1 LITETAKTTTQIFTG
16 RVFTTF
22 SPKLNLYLQFNLTFY
37 EFKQKKKKEMI
48 KSQLEKRVD
57 HCFKQGVER
66 KMWSEMALGNKKKK
80 YTVEVPKR
88 EGQGDFST
96 NLAMVIAG
104 IEKRNPREIAA
115 QFAQLVGG
123 DDDLIGRVEIA
134 GPGFINFFLKPA
146 VWTTVLP
153 IVVKQG
159 EKFGLSELGKGK
171 KVLVEFVSANPT
183 GPLSVGHGR
192 NAILGD
198 TIARLL
204 AATGYQVDKEYYFN
218 DAGRQMR
225 VLGSSTKARYL
236 ELAGI
241 DGEFP
246 EDGYQGDYICEI
258 ARLIMDEYGADLNDK
273 GIDFFKDHAQKNIF
287 ADIDTTLKRI
297 GVIFDSYFNEHTLY
311 EKGLIDSVVAEFASK
326 NLTYEKDGA
335 TWFKTSEFGQEQD
348 RVIIKSSGEP
358 TYRLPD
364 IAYHRE
370 KFRRGYEWMIDVFGA
385 DHIATVPDVMA
396 GIRALEL
403 DDTKVT
409 VVLHQFVTLMRGGK
423 QVKMS
428 TRKATFVTVDELV
441 DEVGVDAMRF
451 FFLMRKPDSQLEFDL
466 DLATSQS
473 QENPVYYVQ
482 YAHARLCSM
491 LKIAAEQGIDIDSI
505 AGGANLLLLNEPEE
519 LILLKSLDEYPAL
532 VAGAAR
538 DLSPHRIIFFL
549 IELAG
554 ALHRYYN
561 KHKVLGEDQSLTIAR
576 LHLCLGIRIVLHN
589 GLTIVGLNAPEK
601 M

>member
-1 LITETAKTTTQIFTG
+1 
-16 RVFTTF
+16 
-22 SPKLNLYLQFNLTFY
+22 
-37 EFKQKKKKEMI
+37 MI
-48 KSQLEKRVD
+48 KSQLKELVD
-57 HCFKQGVER
+57 RCFRQGVEQ
-66 KMWSEMALGNKKKK
+66 KLWSHQAAGN

-88 EGQGDFST
+88 EGQGGFST
-96 NLAMVIAG
+96 NLALVIAG
-104 IEKRNPREIAA
+104 IEKRNPREIAG
-115 QFAQLVGG
+115 QFIRIVAG
-123 DDDLIGRVEIA
+123 DDELLAKVEVA
-134 GPGFINFFLKPA
+134 GPGFINFFLKPS

-153 IVVKQG
+153 EIVAQG
-159 EKFGLSELGKGK
+159 EKFGLSDLGKGK

-198 TIARLL
+198 SIARLL
-204 AATGYQVDKEYYFN
+204 VAVGYVVDKEYYFN

-225 VLGSSTKARYL
+225 VLGASTKARYL
-236 ELAGI
+236 DLLSLA
-241 DGEFP
+241 GEFP
-246 EDGYQGDYICEI
+246 EDGYQGDYIYEI
-258 ARLIMDEYGADLNDK
+258 AGSLKDEYGDTLKDK
-273 GIDFFKDHAQKNIF
+273 NIEFFKDRAQKDIF
-287 ADIDTTLKRI
+287 TDIDTTLKRI
-297 GVIFDSYFNEHTLY
+297 GIIFDSYFNEHTLY
-311 EKGLIDSVVAEFASK
+311 KNGLIDDVVARLHSK
-326 NLTYEKDGA
+326 NLIYEKDGA
-335 TWFKTSEFGQEQD
+335 TWFKTSELGQAQD

-370 KFRRGYEWMIDVFGA
+370 KFRRGYEWMINVFGA

-409 VVLHQFVTLMRGGK
+409 VILHQFVTLMRGNK

-441 DEVGVDAMRF
+441 DEVGVDALRF

-491 LKIAAEQGIDIDSI
+491 LRMAAEQQIDIDSI
-505 AGGANLLLLNEPEE
+505 TGANILLLDEPEE
-519 LILLKSLDEYPAL
+519 LALLKSMAEYPSL
-532 VAGAAR
+532 VVGAAR
-538 DLSPHRIIFFL
+538 DLAPHRIIFFL
-549 IELAG
+549 MELAG
-554 ALHRYYN
+554 EFHRYYN
-561 KHKVLGEDQSLTIAR
+561 KHKVLGEDQSLTISR
-576 LHLCLGIRIVLHN
+576 LYLCLGIRTVIYN
-589 GLTIVGLNAPEK
+589 GLTMVGLTAPEK